1 MTLNKKM
8 VEEKFLEIYPNFKK
22 FLDDNNKEIVALRK
36 LCFEAACDEQILSNI
51 KFCNDYFEIPP
62 VRRFC
67 VLSKEKIN
75 EIKKNISESKL
86 PDPLKRGLG
95 AFWGA
100 VFRGCLGYPYPE
112 NKPVPLSE
120 LGVSTASYFCKQKK
134 DKRAKSK

>member
-62 VRRFC
+62 VRSFC
-67 VLSKEKIN
+67 VFYKEKIN
-75 EIKKNISESKL
+75 
-86 PDPLKRGLG
+86 
-95 AFWGA
+95 
-100 VFRGCLGYPYPE
+100 
-112 NKPVPLSE
+112 
-120 LGVSTASYFCKQKK
+120 
-134 DKRAKSK
+134 